1 MGGAGNLIAVERRCV
16 DRRQMGAKYLPTIKD
31 QKAKPAVSTE
41 TKSCVQVQGACST
54 LFDWRKID
62 RSKALV
68 TRSGRSERGDLILRQ
83 LFRYVL
89 ATFTHYLMKPFTLVS
104 IFVAFACAFT
114 FASAAENRSVE
125 FPPHIIEN
133 SQLRVLPANAA
144 GRYYQLHIGLPA
156 SYSKETSKR
165 YPVVFVTDAY
175 WDFVKITSIGGG
187 LVYDK
192 VVPEFITVGLGYAGE
207 NLDYGNLR
215 RWELSPASFGDVA
228 TSGHAAD
235 FLKTIEKEI
244 IPFVEREYR
253 ADPSYRVLA
262 GASLGGLFT
271 LYAMYTQPDLFQ
283 AYIAATPAVIVGDD
297 WLFAYEEAFA
307 HSKRALK
314 TRLFISG
321 GGNESPG
328 FLGGI
333 LRFNQ
338 RISSRASEGL
348 AYKFR
353 IIDEERHAGMQFES
367 YTRGLRFAFA
377 PLAPESGSAGD
388 R

>member
-1 MGGAGNLIAVERRCV
+1 MKIPLL
-16 DRRQMGAKYLPTIKD
+16 LPI
-31 QKAKPAVSTE
+31 
-41 TKSCVQVQGACST
+41 
-54 LFDWRKID
+54 
-62 RSKALV
+62 LV
-68 TRSGRSERGDLILRQ
+68 ASGLS
-83 LFRYVL
+83 
-89 ATFTHYLMKPFTLVS
+89 FT
-104 IFVAFACAFT
+104 VAP
-114 FASAAENRSVE
+114 AAETQSANFSSHV
-125 FPPHIIEN
+125 IEH
-133 SQLRVLPANAA
+133 SQLRVLAPNAA
-144 GRYYQLHIGLPA
+144 GRHYQLHIGLPA

-207 NLDYGNLR
+207 NLNFGNLR
-215 RWELSPASFGDVA
+215 RWELSPVPFGDA
-228 TSGHAAD
+228 TSSGHAPD
-235 FLKTIEKEI
+235 FLNTIENEI
-244 IPFVEREYR
+244 IPFVESEYR

-271 LYAMYTQPDLFQ
+271 LYAMYTKPDLFH

-297 WLFAYEEAFA
+297 WLLDYEEKFMQ
-307 HSKRALK
+307 SQRPLQ
-314 TRLFISG
+314 TRLFVSG
-321 GGNESPG
+321 GGDESPG

-338 RISSRASEGL
+338 RISSRALKGM

-353 IIDEERHAGMQFES
+353 LIDGERHAGMQFES
-367 YTRGLRFAFA
+367 YSRGLRFAFA
-377 PLAPESGSAGD
+377 PLAPESGPSGD